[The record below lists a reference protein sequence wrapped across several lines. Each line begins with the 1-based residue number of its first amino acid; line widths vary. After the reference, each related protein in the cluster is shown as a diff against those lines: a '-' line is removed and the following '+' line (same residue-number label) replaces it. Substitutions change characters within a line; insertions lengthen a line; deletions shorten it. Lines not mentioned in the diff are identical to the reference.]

1 VELHVISPKI
11 AKLISYM
18 PDGFVKYMSRVVL
31 NHIIKK
37 YADIEVHGE
46 ENLKEIK
53 SPVIFISNHLSNSDA
68 LVLNKVLEAQEVTFV
83 AGVKLSENPTTN
95 LGVSIVKTT
104 SVKPNTAD
112 KEGIEKIIKI
122 IKSGGNILLFP
133 EGTRSRTAS
142 MIEAKKG
149 LLLIGKVTKVPIV
162 PIGIWGSEKLLPIAK
177 DGDMASEKFTYAK
190 IGVAIGKALEIPK
203 KLQDEDK
210 HQYEARALTSMMREI
225 ARQIPEEYRGVYKE

>member
-1 VELHVISPKI
+1 MISPKI
-11 AKLISYM
+11 AKLIGYM

-46 ENLKEIK
+46 ENLKNIK
-53 SPVIFISNHLSNSDA
+53 GPVIFISNHLSNSDA
-68 LVLNKVLEAQEVTFV
+68 LVLNKVLEAQDVTFV

-122 IKSGGNILLFP
+122 IKSGGSILLFP

-149 LLLIGKVTKVPIV
+149 LLLIGKVTKAPIV

-190 IGVAIGKALEIPK
+190 IGVAIGKAVEIPK
-203 KLQDEDK
+203 KLQEEDK